1 VPVSLVSSQR
11 HILLLAAGAET
22 ASPFDE
28 IRLPLRRVQPIDTFR
43 GVTILLMVFV
53 NTLNGVRGMP
63 AWLYHTP
70 PKVDGMTFL
79 DGVFPAFLFIVGMSI
94 PFALMQRLATGETM
108 GQVLSHVLA
117 RTLSLLVLGVFMLNS
132 EEGYDERAM
141 PISIGLWSL
150 LFYGCALLIW
160 SVYPF
165 QKRRLAAAMRMGGLA
180 GLVVLVLLFHGSN
193 GTGWMTPQWWGILG
207 LIGWAYLFTSALF
220 LLFRGRMLPLAAALA
235 ACVIYYCIAH
245 LQAVQSSPVLKML
258 AQTDNAID
266 TAIALW
272 GVLTSLIFFRTAEGG
287 VPRRICGALLFAFAL
302 VAVGLVLQPY
312 YKISKID
319 GTPTWALY
327 SAAVCVSLFA
337 FLYWLIDVKGLA
349 AWTKVLGPAAAAP
362 LLTYMLPN
370 IVWALMQSMHVK
382 LPPALTEGLTGFL
395 WAVAYAGIVLA
406 LAAALGRVHV
416 KLQL

>member
-1 VPVSLVSSQR
+1 MNT
-11 HILLLAAGAET
+11 LAAAET
-22 ASPFDE
+22 TTL
-28 IRLPLRRVQPIDTFR
+28 IRLPLRRVQPIDAFR

-70 PKVDGMTFL
+70 PEVDGMTL
-79 DGVFPAFLFIVGMSI
+79 PDGVFPAFLIIVGMSI
-94 PFALMQRLATGETM
+94 PYALVQRLAIGETPA
-108 GQVLSHVLA
+108 QLTRHVLT
-117 RTLSLLVLGVFMLNS
+117 RTLSLLVLGVFMVNT
-132 EEGYDERAM
+132 EGGYDERAM

-165 QKRRLAAAMRMGGLA
+165 QNRRLATSLRLGGLA
-180 GLVVLVLLFHGSN
+180 GLVMLVLLFHGSN
-193 GTGWMTPQWWGILG
+193 GSRWMTPQWWGILG

-220 LLFRGRMLPLAAALA
+220 LLARGRMLPLTTALV
-235 ACVIYYCIAH
+235 ACVIYYCIANLH
-245 LQAVQSSPVLKML
+245 AVQSSPVLKML

-266 TAIALW
+266 TAIALC
-272 GVLTSLIFFRTAEGG
+272 GVLTSLIFFKTPGEGL
-287 VPRRICGALLFAFAL
+287 PQRICVALLFAFAL
-302 VAVGLVLQPY
+302 VVTGFVLQPH

-319 GTPTWALY
+319 ATPTWALY
-327 SAAVCVSLFA
+327 SAAVCVFVFA

-349 AWTKVLGPAAAAP
+349 AWSKLLRPAAAAP

-370 IVWALMQSMHVK
+370 IVWALMQSLQLK
-382 LPPALTEGLTGFL
+382 LPAALTQGLMGFL

-406 LAAALGRVHV
+406 LAAGLSHLHV